1 MAGIARYSLTLLI
14 ELVGVALRYIVI
26 EQTGSRL
33 LPVAASEILA
43 LIGGIGPPC
52 YSLLAWFGPPGGHW
66 IVRWKLQGRRPTIT
80 EQSILTNALRVL
92 ANRGISPPDS
102 IYILDQPGLNAGV
115 IGHTLYIHRELLDSP
130 HLAAVLA
137 HEMGHYHSGD
147 GRLALALQRLTIPGG
162 KTLVNSIMHG
172 YDLIGCGLALVFGLM
187 KALVYVLLR
196 VECNFGVRLIRFGRQ
211 FVRAVLLT
219 LVGGYGIV
227 VTTYIWRDYL
237 RQRELAADRFAA
249 YHGFAYSLL
258 IFLEQTRLLE
268 MNLPWT
274 DDTFHPAFDERIAAL
289 QSYLRHLSGNSV
301 EYVMSKP

>member
-80 EQSILTNALRVL
+80 EQMILTNALRVL
-92 ANRGISPPDS
+92 ANRGIPPPDF

-172 YDLIGCGLALVFGLM
+172 YDLIGCGLGLVFGLM
-187 KALVYVLLR
+187 KALAYVLLR
-196 VECNFGVRLIRFGRQ
+196 VECDLGARFIRSGRQ
-211 FVRAVLLT
+211 FICAVLLM
-219 LVGGYGIV
+219 LVGGYGMV
-227 VTTYIWRDYL
+227 VTTHIWRDYL

>member
-1 MAGIARYSLTLLI
+1 LI
-14 ELVGVALRYIVI
+14 ELAGVALRYVVI
-26 EQTGSRL
+26 EHTGSRF

-80 EQSILTNALRVL
+80 EQMILTNALRVL
-92 ANRGISPPDS
+92 ANRGIPPPDF

-137 HEMGHYHSGD
+137 HEMGHYHSSD

-162 KTLVNSIMHG
+162 KTLVNSIMQG
-172 YDLIGCGLALVFGLM
+172 YDLIGRGLALVFGLM

-227 VTTYIWRDYL
+227 ATTYIWRDYL

-258 IFLEQTRLLE
+258 LFLEQTRLLE
-268 MNLPWT
+268 MNLPWS
-274 DDTFHPAFDERIAAL
+274 DESFHPTLEERIAAL
-289 QSYLRHLSGNSV
+289 QPYLRHLSGNPV

>member
-172 YDLIGCGLALVFGLM
+172 YDLIGCGLGLVFGLM
-187 KALVYVLLR
+187 KALAYVLLR
-196 VECNFGVRLIRFGRQ
+196 VECDLGARFIRSGRQ
-211 FVRAVLLT
+211 FICAVLLM
-219 LVGGYGIV
+219 LVGGYGMV
-227 VTTYIWRDYL
+227 VTTHIWRDYL